1 MATKQCPIC
10 GEVVEIVNTGD
21 YPVCPQCGENLD
33 LDLEPGISE
42 PANDRL
48 PIRHNRIGKFTVAE
62 WRMYHAQEERQRK
75 RDREQE
81 VFTMVETHVAAVDL
95 VQAFRELTKQD
106 VNEKRWADERRA
118 EEYAQK
124 IASEQARLQS
134 LRQLRLEASRPKT
147 PLTRQQV
154 IDAQQDNQR
163 KLMEKA
169 RTRQRQ
175 LNAQRNK

>member
-1 MATKQCPIC
+1 
-10 GEVVEIVNTGD
+10 
-21 YPVCPQCGENLD
+21 
-33 LDLEPGISE
+33 
-42 PANDRL
+42 
-48 PIRHNRIGKFTVAE
+48 
-62 WRMYHAQEERQRK
+62 
-75 RDREQE
+75 
-81 VFTMVETHVAAVDL
+81 MVETHVAAVDL